1 MLFWYSTDN
10 VILLLSCLACHKVEN
25 SCHSS
30 IASTLSCLLWGA
42 CWDLAEPLD
51 TSPGRE
57 GPFTAPFLFP
67 TPGKPSQ
74 GQAGSTLSM
83 PPKPSE
89 PILIKPACDDYW
101 GREWK
106 TDWEQSPH
114 NPPKGPRPEPC
125 PQNIPHQFQPGHFFA
140 LLCFHLEPLTDTRKT
155 QSITSPQTSCSIS
168 ATSSAVEVLPHQFV
182 FW

>member
-1 MLFWYSTDN
+1 MLFWYSTDS
-10 VILLLSCLACHKVEN
+10 VILLLSYLACQKVEN

-67 TPGKPSQ
+67 TPGKPNQ
-74 GQAGSTLSM
+74 GQAGSILSM

-89 PILIKPACDDYW
+89 PLLIKPAW
-101 GREWK
+101 LWHVMITEVGNGTQTE
-106 TDWEQSPH
+106 SSLAH
-114 NPPKGPRPEPC
+114 NPPKGPRPVTC
-125 PQNIPHQFQPGHFFA
+125 PQYTSSISTWSFFQPFVVFN
-140 LLCFHLEPLTDTRKT
+140 
-155 QSITSPQTSCSIS
+155 
-168 ATSSAVEVLPHQFV
+168 SSEI
-182 FW
+182 